1 MIPRY
6 APKEMAA
13 LFSDEARFAM
23 WLRVE
28 LLATDGWVEVG
39 DVPAEA
45 AAFCRDHAPV
55 VDAAFVDEVAERERI
70 TDHDVA
76 AFVDV
81 VQEAIGQPEGS
92 WIHYG
97 LTSSDVVDTALC
109 ATLTRAADLLVE
121 AAGGLVRACKARALD
136 AIDIPVTGRTH
147 GMHAEPTT
155 FGAKFALWALQAD
168 RDVQRL
174 RAARDRVAVGK
185 LSGAVGTF
193 SNIDPRV
200 EAHVCSALGLVP
212 VPATQVVARDRHAE
226 FLWACASVGAT
237 IELIATEI
245 RHMAR
250 SELGEVEE
258 PFKPGQ
264 KGSSAMPHKRNPILS
279 ERLCGLARV
288 LRGYLSAGLE
298 DVALWHERD
307 ISHSSVERVVLPD
320 ASMLTLYMLQKT
332 TGLVE
337 GLVLHPE
344 RALATLTEGSHGL
357 VFSQSV
363 LLALVSGGLS
373 RDAAYRIVQRDAREA
388 WEEGRSF
395 RAVLDADPEVTLSA
409 AELDAAFDLSRT
421 LRHVHRFTDALE
433 ELDPMTP
440 SPLPLLSSGKVR
452 ELYDAGDGRLLMVAS
467 DRISAFDVIMDEPIP
482 EKGRVLTAMTAA
494 WLEELA
500 DLAPNHLISADT
512 ADFPEGAAAL
522 PGGLDY
528 LAGRS
533 MLVHRAEMLD
543 IECIVRGYLAGSA
556 YKEYEREGTVHGM
569 AMPAGLLHAAGPARA
584 HLHPVDQGHRGPRP
598 QHRDGR
604 GHGHRGQGGGGGR
617 RRTVPGRLL
626 TGRRPGRGAGHR
638 DLRHQVRT
646 RLHRRQAVAVRRGAH
661 PGLVPV
667 LAGRRLRTGNQPAVV
682 RQAAAARLAGGPAV
696 GQAAATAGAAVR
708 DRRGHLEPVRGG
720 LRTGLRSV
728 AGRLVRCL
736 TWPPPVSSRCRS
748 RCSCVT
754 ASPIPRGRRS
764 NGRCRPSASTG

>member
-6 APKEMAA
+6 SPPEMAA

-28 LLATDGWVEVG
+28 LLATDGWVAVG
-39 DVPAEA
+39 EVPAEA
-45 AAFCRDHAPV
+45 AEFCRAHAPE
-55 VDAAFVDEVAERERI
+55 VDAAFVEAVAERERV

-81 VQEAIGQPEGS
+81 VQEAIGQPQGS

-109 ATLTRAADLLVE
+109 ATLTRAADLLIE
-121 AAGGLVRACKARALD
+121 AATDLVGALKVRALES
-136 AIDIPVTGRTH
+136 IDVPVTGRTH

-155 FGAKFALWALQAD
+155 FGAKFSLWALQAD

-174 RAARDRVAVGK
+174 RSARQRVAVGK
-185 LSGAVGTF
+185 LSGAVGTY

-237 IELIATEI
+237 IEQIATEI

-320 ASMLTLYMLQKT
+320 ASLLTLYMLQKT
-332 TGLVE
+332 RGLVE

-363 LLALVSGGLS
+363 LLALVAGGLS
-373 RDAAYRIVQRDAREA
+373 RDAAYRIVQRDARAA

-395 RAVLDADPEVTLSA
+395 RAVLDADPEVTLDPA
-409 AELDAAFDLSRT
+409 VTRRR
-421 LRHVHRFTDALE
+421 LRPVPYPAPCPPFHRCPGGAR
-433 ELDPMTP
+433 PMTP
-440 SPLPLLSSGKVR
+440 SPLPLVSSGKVR
-452 ELYDAGDGRLLMVAS
+452 ELYDAGDDRLLMVAS
-467 DRISAFDVIMDEPIP
+467 DRISAFDVIMEEPIP
-482 EKGRVLTAMTAA
+482 A
-494 WLEELA
+494 
-500 DLAPNHLISADT
+500 
-512 ADFPEGAAAL
+512 EGPRAHGHD
-522 PGGLDY
+522 GGVARG
-528 LAGRS
+528 AGRPGPQPPDQCGHRRLPRGLGGYPWRTRVS
-533 MLVHRAEMLD
+533 GGPLDARPPGRHARHRVHRARL
-543 IECIVRGYLAGSA
+543 
-556 YKEYEREGTVHGM
+556 
-569 AMPAGLLHAAGPARA
+569 
-584 HLHPVDQGHRGPRP
+584 
-598 QHRDGR
+598 
-604 GHGHRGQGGGGGR
+604 
-617 RRTVPGRLL
+617 PGRL
-626 TGRRPGRGAGHR
+626 
-638 DLRHQVRT
+638 
-646 RLHRRQAVAVRRGAH
+646 RLQG
-661 PGLVPV
+661 VP
-667 LAGRRLRTGNQPAVV
+667 A
-682 RQAAAARLAGGPAV
+682 
-696 GQAAATAGAAVR
+696 
-708 DRRGHLEPVRGG
+708 
-720 LRTGLRSV
+720 
-728 AGRLVRCL
+728 
-736 TWPPPVSSRCRS
+736 
-748 RCSCVT
+748 
-754 ASPIPRGRRS
+754 
-764 NGRCRPSASTG
+764 